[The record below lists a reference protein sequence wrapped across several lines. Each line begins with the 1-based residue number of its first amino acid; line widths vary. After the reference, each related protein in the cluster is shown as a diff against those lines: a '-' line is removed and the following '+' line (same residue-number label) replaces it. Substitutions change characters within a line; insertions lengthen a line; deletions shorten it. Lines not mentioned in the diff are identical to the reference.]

1 MALVSIDDYAPSTIG
16 SELIVSRSK
25 EVSQSVRQPPL
36 QARSQET
43 RSRILQS
50 ARKIFAETGFI
61 AANVRD
67 IAKEAGTTHA
77 MIRYHFGTK
86 DELWREAVRGMFET
100 LENVIAE
107 ANQQARQQNLD
118 LRETYRRMTHAYT
131 RYCAKHPE
139 HARIMIM
146 ESISGS
152 ERFNW
157 MIDEF
162 VKLDHAGGKSVVE
175 ELVRQGTLPDIP
187 FASYIYAYVGM
198 IQMPFVLAKEARVAL
213 NYDFLSDA
221 AIESHADAVFNI
233 WVGEGRLIVD

>member
-1 MALVSIDDYAPSTIG
+1 MNKSG
-16 SELIVSRSK
+16 
-25 EVSQSVRQPPL
+25 EVSTSVRQPPL

-43 RSRILQS
+43 RARILQS
-50 ARKIFAETGFI
+50 ARKVFAESGF
-61 AANVRD
+61 AGANVRD
-67 IAKEAGTTHA
+67 IAQEAGTTHA

-100 LENVIAE
+100 LGEVLAE

-118 LRETYRRMTHAYT
+118 LRETYRIATHAYT

-139 HARIMIM
+139 HARITIM
-146 ESISGS
+146 ESISGG

-162 VKLDHAGGKSVVE
+162 VKFDHAGGKSVFE
-175 ELVRQGTLPDIP
+175 KLVRHGTLPDIP

-213 NYDFLSDA
+213 DYDFLSDA
-221 AIESHADAVFNI
+221 AIERHADAVFNI
-233 WVGEGRLIVD
+233 WVGEGRSIND